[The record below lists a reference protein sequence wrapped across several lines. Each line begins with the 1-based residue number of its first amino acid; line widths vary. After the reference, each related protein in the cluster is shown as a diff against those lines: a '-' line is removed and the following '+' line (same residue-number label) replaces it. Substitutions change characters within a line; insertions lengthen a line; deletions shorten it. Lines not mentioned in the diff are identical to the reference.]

1 MVLIPLL
8 EARKLHSCAVCGWRR
23 PFIDI
28 WELPDWYVQTLTYP
42 GHSKE
47 DCIRMEAE
55 RRENR
60 EYLAMFGE
68 DEDVKS
74 PRTLRA
80 LDRVK
85 RSAKRVAADAA
96 YQRAVET
103 KMRSL
108 MRAQDFDVENLTYS
122 ELRERRAMADC
133 DFDCL
138 WCEKELEALI
148 Q

>member
-1 MVLIPLL
+1 
-8 EARKLHSCAVCGWRR
+8 
-23 PFIDI
+23 
-28 WELPDWYVQTLTYP
+28 
-42 GHSKE
+42 
-47 DCIRMEAE
+47 MEAE

-108 MRAQDFDVENLTYS
+108 MRANDFDVENRTYS

>member
-1 MVLIPLL
+1 
-8 EARKLHSCAVCGWRR
+8 
-23 PFIDI
+23 
-28 WELPDWYVQTLTYP
+28 
-42 GHSKE
+42 
-47 DCIRMEAE
+47 MEAE

-60 EYLAMFGE
+60 EYLVMFGE

-108 MRAQDFDVENLTYS
+108 MRAHDFDVENLTFSYS
-122 ELRERRAMADC
+122 DFPSGQPCESQDLRVAFSKQM
-133 DFDCL
+133 
-138 WCEKELEALI
+138 
-148 Q
+148 